1 MTNCR
6 YNFNMDKYNSIE
18 ELANNTADYL
28 SMGMIVYCDPENL
41 TAAGIFENWLF
52 EYSEYL
58 ELDDKEFEEIR
69 KGDDRWQIDHAQFL
83 REAVSL
89 PVTIESPES
98 RTVYRWMED
107 FIDEHQHQRAFFE
120 KATKALERRKPFK
133 GFKYVVFDFN
143 LQQEWFAYRSRHL
156 ADYVLSELSYRNS
169 SPEMDDDDDFDDD
182 FDD

>member
-1 MTNCR
+1 
-6 YNFNMDKYNSIE
+6 MDKYNSIE

-98 RTVYRWMED
+98 RKSTGAPQAV
-107 FIDEHQHQRAFFE
+107 QRLQVCRLRFQSSAGMVRIPLP
-120 KATKALERRKPFK
+120 APRGLCPERAVIP
-133 GFKYVVFDFN
+133 
-143 LQQEWFAYRSRHL
+143 
-156 ADYVLSELSYRNS
+156 
-169 SPEMDDDDDFDDD
+169 
-182 FDD
+182 